1 MLCFCCARILLASAY
16 FSKTIYPA
24 ARNVSHVLTF
34 QPIPRWFDTT
44 YKQKLYNKSTIP
56 NKRMITTM
64 FFVLVPF
71 LKRAPRII
79 VHLARNVEKLG
90 GALMSII
97 LPNLKHLFICPV
109 PVPDFLVFHTPFS
122 CNRCV
127 RFSFDIK
134 GSLGCWRALTLSCA
148 PNNV

>member
-1 MLCFCCARILLASAY
+1 
-16 FSKTIYPA
+16 
-24 ARNVSHVLTF
+24 
-34 QPIPRWFDTT
+34 
-44 YKQKLYNKSTIP
+44 
-56 NKRMITTM
+56 
-64 FFVLVPF
+64 
-71 LKRAPRII
+71 
-79 VHLARNVEKLG
+79 
-90 GALMSII
+90 MSII

-148 PNNV
+148 PNNILFSEWHKTSVRRTYIDLSIRKKRLVLTVLLLGGSSVHQNTHTEV